1 MGTTVRKQV
10 VDDHSDE
17 GEKEDDE
24 TPQQLGGG
32 RTVRLENFDWK
43 ERAVSEVM
51 QYTTNKV
58 GGLAT
63 RTNDDYIEN
72 QDDQSND
79 PSTSTVSQVVVTSRR
94 ESVVRNRC
102 GPGEHSEELA
112 KEGRQEYVLHHLG
125 VSCASSVIA
134 K

>member
-32 RTVRLENFDWK
+32 RTVRLENFD
-43 ERAVSEVM
+43 
-51 QYTTNKV
+51 
-58 GGLAT
+58 
-63 RTNDDYIEN
+63 NDDYIEN